1 MRAGAPEKLLP
12 WDSVLALIP
21 LSQRCIQRWI
31 TEQKFPR
38 PLKLGSRSFF
48 VESEISAFI
57 DAVKGQRKA
66 TQ

>member
-1 MRAGAPEKLLP
+1 MRAGAPEKLLS
-12 WDSVLALIP
+12 WDSVLALVP

-38 PLKLGSRSFF
+38 PRKLGRRSFF
-48 VESEISAFI
+48 VESEISSFI
-57 DAVKGQRKA
+57 DAVKSQRRA

>member
-1 MRAGAPEKLLP
+1 MRTRAPEKLLP
-12 WDSVLALIP
+12 WDSVLALVP

-38 PLKLGSRSFF
+38 PLKLGRRSLF

-57 DAVKGQRKA
+57 DAVKAQRRA